1 MFRSLVWGL
10 CSDGE
15 KSSSCSL
22 FTDDTLLGMSVV
34 VNKRVNKFQLAG
46 RVILTLEGFLALPHK
61 NQKKKKPKK
70 QHPSVFK
77 TTEQPKR
84 MTVLALRT

>member
-46 RVILTLEGFLALPHK
+46 RVILTLEGFFGPSPQK
-61 NQKKKKPKK
+61 PKKKK
-70 QHPSVFK
+70 
-77 TTEQPKR
+77 T
-84 MTVLALRT
+84 

>member
-61 NQKKKKPKK
+61 NQKKKTLKNNTPVCSK
-70 QHPSVFK
+70 QQSNQK
-77 TTEQPKR
+77 E
-84 MTVLALRT
+84 